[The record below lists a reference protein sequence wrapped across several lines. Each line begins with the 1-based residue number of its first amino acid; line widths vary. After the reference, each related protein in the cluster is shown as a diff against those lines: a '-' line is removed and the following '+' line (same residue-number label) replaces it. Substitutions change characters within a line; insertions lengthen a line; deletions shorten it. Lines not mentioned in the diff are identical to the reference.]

1 MFDTNN
7 LQAYEALHTMYEASE
22 ALKAAALLEVAK
34 LKEQRLWI
42 WFYVLWFYDFMIKKG
57 KQLPATLSAVD
68 NWIILFYM
76 MSIVLDAFGYYCNWK
91 WIR

>member
-34 LKEQRLWI
+34 LKEQRL
-42 WFYVLWFYDFMIKKG
+42 
-57 KQLPATLSAVD
+57 
-68 NWIILFYM
+68 
-76 MSIVLDAFGYYCNWK
+76 
-91 WIR
+91 